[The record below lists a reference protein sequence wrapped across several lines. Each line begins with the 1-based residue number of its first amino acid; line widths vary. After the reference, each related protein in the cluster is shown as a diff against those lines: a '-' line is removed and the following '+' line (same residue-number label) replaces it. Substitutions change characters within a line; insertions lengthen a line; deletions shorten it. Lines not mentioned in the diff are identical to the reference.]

1 MACCSTVKFTPLQ
14 QNQHLLFITLSHY
27 KFPCSRPEAQF
38 RCSPQIHAFSKAKR
52 TTSFKAK
59 SSAQA
64 NSPARS
70 YETRRRTVNSR
81 TTKGGDSGVSTSED
95 AEKRVENHSVK
106 GLVSLL
112 LERTDSRH
120 EKGKNARKYKQDI
133 VSGDAAARSGDE
145 NGSEKRVIAGEESRA
160 SENAGLD
167 KKKTKKTEGEKTG
180 KASNKKSKAGFPDI
194 QMRLEFD
201 MCSKRGDVMR
211 AIELYDWAQ
220 REGISMGQY
229 QYSVI
234 LYLCSS
240 AAVGVVQPAKSG
252 NSGSRSSNARNLFD
266 ESPDRSIEEPS
277 EVKGK
282 GSKSTGSTELDDRE
296 KHYNRGI
303 QVSEDLRKYALKR
316 GLEIYEKM
324 RLQNI
329 PMNESTLT
337 AVARMA
343 MSMGNGDMAFDMVKQ
358 MTQLGINPKLRS
370 YAPALSSFCEIGD
383 VEKAFCVEKHML
395 EHGVSPE
402 APELEALLRASVEAS
417 KGDKVYYLLQKLRT
431 TVRRVSPSAADTIV
445 RWFDSA
451 AASRVGKRKWN
462 EVDIK
467 EAVENGGGG
476 WHGQG
481 WLGKGK
487 WRVSFTSIGPDAS
500 CRCCGEKLATIDL
513 DPVETENFAESVASI
528 AVKRDKDSSFMKFK
542 KWLDYYGPFEAVID
556 GANVGLSNQTRFM
569 PSKINAVFNGI
580 RQKLPSKKRPLIILH
595 NRRISGP
602 KMDQP
607 VNKTLVEKWRNADA
621 LFATPT
627 GSNDDWYW
635 LYAAIKFKCLLVTN
649 DEMRDHTFQ
658 LLGNDFFPKW
668 KERHQVRFRFDE
680 TGPIFHMP
688 PPYSVVIQESDKG
701 HWHVPIAVD
710 QDEESE
716 RAWLCITRP
725 SSSPAGLASIDHKH
739 EGSTIQTR
747 DRPRPA
753 LVTRSNSKDTQH
765 NNHREVHKNLTK
777 ILSTSGFQDHSTV
790 LSQIETAEK
799 LGNCIIDFQI

>member
-1 MACCSTVKFTPLQ
+1 
-14 QNQHLLFITLSHY
+14 
-27 KFPCSRPEAQF
+27 
-38 RCSPQIHAFSKAKR
+38 
-52 TTSFKAK
+52 
-59 SSAQA
+59 
-64 NSPARS
+64 
-70 YETRRRTVNSR
+70 
-81 TTKGGDSGVSTSED
+81 
-95 AEKRVENHSVK
+95 
-106 GLVSLL
+106 
-112 LERTDSRH
+112 
-120 EKGKNARKYKQDI
+120 
-133 VSGDAAARSGDE
+133 
-145 NGSEKRVIAGEESRA
+145 
-160 SENAGLD
+160 
-167 KKKTKKTEGEKTG
+167 
-180 KASNKKSKAGFPDI
+180 
-194 QMRLEFD
+194 MRLEFD

-277 EVKGK
+277 E
-282 GSKSTGSTELDDRE
+282 
-296 KHYNRGI
+296 
-303 QVSEDLRKYALKR
+303 
-316 GLEIYEKM
+316 
-324 RLQNI
+324 
-329 PMNESTLT
+329 
-337 AVARMA
+337 ARMA

-725 SSSPAGLASIDHKH
+725 NSSPAGLASINHKH
-739 EGSTIQTR
+739 EGSTIQSR
-747 DRPRPA
+747 DRPRPT

-765 NNHREVHKNLTK
+765 NNHREVPKNPKK